1 MGPGTVLLREEIG
14 RAGELRQSTRH
25 LDFAFFF
32 AGGMNDNRRYEF
44 AQRVGNLFSL
54 KPSAGSAPL
63 LKRSVLS
70 FFVSRR
76 AVSKAHR

>member
-1 MGPGTVLLREEIG
+1 
-14 RAGELRQSTRH
+14 
-25 LDFAFFF
+25 
-32 AGGMNDNRRYEF
+32 MNDNRRYEF